1 MGLMDKSTVLMYLMR
16 AVVMLIAIPVHEAAH
31 AFVSAK
37 LGDTT
42 ARDHGRMTLNPK
54 AHFDLMGAVC
64 MIVAGVGWA
73 KPVPTDPRRF
83 RNPKVG
89 MAVTAAAG
97 PLANTILAFVSIIA
111 YKYIYYLAP
120 APVTLFWNVMLLL
133 ANYMAAINITL
144 AVFNLLPI
152 PPFDGSRI
160 ANLILPPRI
169 YFKIMQYERYI
180 FMGMFLLLVLG
191 VFDAPLAFLRG
202 GMWNLL
208 GKATLFVE
216 RILGII

>member
-1 MGLMDKSTVLMYLMR
+1 MGMMDRGTILMYIMR
-16 AVVMLIAIPVHEAAH
+16 GIVMLVAIPVHEAAH
-31 AFVSAK
+31 AWASAR

-42 ARDHGRMTLNPK
+42 ARDYGRMTLNPA

-83 RNPKVG
+83 KNPKKG
-89 MAVTAAAG
+89 MALTAAAG
-97 PLANTILAFVSIIA
+97 PLANTLLAFISIVI
-111 YKYIYYLAP
+111 YKLIYYLAP
-120 APVTLFWNVMLLL
+120 VSTLWNFFLLL

-160 ANLILPPRI
+160 ATLFLPPRL
-169 YFKIMQYERYI
+169 YFKIMRYERYI
-180 FMGMFLLLVLG
+180 FVGMFLLLILG
-191 VFDAPLAFLRG
+191 VLDGPLAFLRG
-202 GMWNLL
+202 IMWRVLTA
-208 GKATLFVE
+208 ATMFVE
-216 RILGII
+216 LMLGII

>member
-1 MGLMDKSTVLMYLMR
+1 MGLMDKSTVLMYVMR
-16 AVVMLIAIPVHEAAH
+16 GIVMLVAIPVHEAAH
-31 AFVSAK
+31 AWVSAK

-42 ARDHGRMTLNPK
+42 ARDHGRMTLNPA

-83 RNPKVG
+83 KNPKQG
-89 MAVTAAAG
+89 MALTAAAG
-97 PLANTILAFVSIIA
+97 PFANMLLAFIA
-111 YKYIYYLAP
+111 IVLYKFIYYLAP
-120 APVTLFWNVMLLL
+120 NTVAWNFLLLL

-160 ANLILPPRI
+160 ATLFLPPHL
-169 YFKIMQYERYI
+169 YFKIMRYER
-180 FMGMFLLLVLG
+180 FVFAGMFLLLVLG
-191 VFDAPLAFLRG
+191 VLDAPLAFLRG
-202 GMWNLL
+202 IMWKLMM
-208 GKATLFVE
+208 GATMFVE
-216 RILGII
+216 LLLGII